1 MSSNDSRQDL
11 APLRPHQDDDTI
23 DLGELLRGL
32 FAQWQLIISV
42 TILGAV
48 LAVLVALLLPKQYRV
63 EAIVSQPSRA
73 DVQPLLAQDL
83 APLTLDELTQAF
95 LLNVQSLNVIEQAYN
110 NTGMGDRE
118 GSTPLTPEQIFSDVR
133 SVSDA
138 LSVGP
143 VRYDFYELE
152 NDEKTPLNNLSI
164 SLLTAEPAKAKV
176 FLDELLVLAEKKT
189 LNDTISNITATKAI
203 RIKTAHAKYEQL
215 LKSAE
220 ASLDREQERVRQ
232 ALSVARTL
240 GIEEPTSWEAL
251 VHGAGNVQMVT
262 GADDDKD
269 DLFLNGTRFLE
280 ARLESLNSK
289 SASQLFLD
297 GIEEQHIDEKG
308 NVTVVH
314 TTPSQLQGEIRA
326 LSEQVFSA
334 ENIQLLNGSV
344 EARIPGNAE
353 KPNRPLIAIA
363 GTVLAGFLG
372 LFIALIRLA
381 VIKRN

>member
-32 FAQWQLIISV
+32 FAQWKLIIGV
-42 TILGAV
+42 TVLGAV

-73 DVQPLLAQDL
+73 DVQPLLAQEL
-83 APLTLDELTQAF
+83 SPLTLDELTQAF

-110 NTGMGDRE
+110 NTGMGERE
-118 GSTPLTPEQIFSDVR
+118 GNTPLTPEQIFSDIR
-133 SVSDA
+133 NVSDA

-203 RIKTAHAKYEQL
+203 RVKTAHAKYEQL

-220 ASLDREQERVRQ
+220 ATLVRERERVRQ

-262 GADDDKD
+262 ATDDGN

-289 SASQLFLD
+289 SASQLFLE

-308 NVTVVH
+308 NVTILH
-314 TTPSQLQGEIRA
+314 ITPSQLQGEIRA

-334 ENIQLLNGSV
+334 ENINFLNDNV